1 MAALR
6 YPPAKISV
14 DPATPKAAVD
24 KYKADGMSL
33 IFSDEFKDL
42 ARTKAMFVFDGID
55 PPDLPTSP
63 LSQTYLYS
71 YIHVYIITYIYIYT
85 NISIY
90 VNSSS
95 NLHS

>member
-42 ARTKAMFVFDGID
+42 ARTKAMFVFEDIPYGVPCTAAPSSRASEQ
-55 PPDLPTSP
+55 PPPAASATP
-63 LSQTYLYS
+63 LRPA
-71 YIHVYIITYIYIYT
+71 
-85 NISIY
+85 
-90 VNSSS
+90 
-95 NLHS
+95 